1 MFESL
6 TDKLQGVF
14 KKLRGKGGLT
24 ETDVNEA
31 LREVRLVLLE
41 ADVNFKVVKDFVAT
55 IKERALGQDVLK
67 GLNPAQQV
75 IKIVNE
81 EMVNLLGGE
90 QAKLKIA
97 ERPPTVI
104 MVAGL
109 HGAGKTTQ
117 VAKLANMFKKQGRKP
132 LLVAADVYRPA
143 AILQLK
149 TLGEQVGVDVFDIGD
164 RQDAVAVAKAALGHA
179 RSNGND
185 PILID
190 VAGRLHI
197 DEEMMS
203 ELKRLRAEIDVTEVL
218 LVVDAMTGQD
228 AVNVAQQFNE
238 ALEIDGVL
246 MTKLDGDA
254 RGGAALSIK
263 AVTGKPIKFVGTS
276 EKMDGIEPFHPDRM
290 ASRILGMGDVLSL
303 IEKAQESFDEE
314 QAVALEKKLRENTF
328 DLNDYLQQLQQ
339 MRKMGPLD
347 KLMEMIP
354 GMGNM
359 SAQLKGAKV
368 DEKEFNR
375 VEAILRSM
383 TMEERGDPTILNAS
397 RRRRI
402 ANGSG
407 TSVQDVNR
415 LMNQFV
421 EMRKMIRAMTGGDES
436 GKRRKRMPN
445 FPFMS

>member
-81 EMVNLLGGE
+81 EMINLLGGE

-97 ERPPTVI
+97 DRPPTVI

-117 VAKLANMFKKQGRKP
+117 VAKLANMFRKQGRKP
-132 LLVAADVYRPA
+132 LLVAGDVYRPA

-436 GKRRKRMPN
+436 GKRRRKMPN

>member
-90 QAKLKIA
+90 NVKLKIA
-97 ERPPTVI
+97 DRPPTVM

-132 LLVAADVYRPA
+132 LLVAGDVYRPA

-164 RQDAVAVAKAALGHA
+164 RQDAVAVAKAALNHA

-185 PILID
+185 PVLID

-276 EKMDGIEPFHPDRM
+276 EKMDGLEPFHPDRM

-303 IEKAQESFDEE
+303 IEKAQETFDEE
-314 QAVALEKKLRENTF
+314 QAVELEKKLRENRF
-328 DLNDYLQQLQQ
+328 DLNDYLAQLQQ

-407 TSVQDVNR
+407 TSVQEVNR
-415 LMNQFV
+415 LMNQFG
-421 EMRKMIRAMTGGDES
+421 EMRKMIRQMTGGDES

>member
-6 TDKLQGVF
+6 SEKLQTVF

-24 ETDVNEA
+24 ESDVNEA

-41 ADVNFKVVKDFVAT
+41 ADVNYKVVKDFVAA
-55 IKERALGQDVLK
+55 IKQRAIGQDVLK

-81 EMVNLLGGE
+81 EMIRLLGGE

-97 ERPPTVI
+97 EKPPTVI

-117 VAKLANMFKKQGRKP
+117 VAKLANMFKGQGRKP
-132 LLVAADVYRPA
+132 LLVAGDVYRPA

-149 TLGEQVGVDVFDIGD
+149 TLGSQIGVDVFDIGD
-164 RQDAVAVAKAALGHA
+164 RQDAVAVAKAALNYA

-185 PILID
+185 PVLID

-203 ELKRLRAEIDVTEVL
+203 ELRRLRAEINVTEVL

-228 AVNVAQQFNE
+228 AVNVASQFNE
-238 ALEIDGVL
+238 ALELDGIL
-246 MTKLDGDA
+246 MTKMDGDA
-254 RGGAALSIK
+254 RGGAALSIR
-263 AVTGKPIKFVGTS
+263 AVTGKPIKFIGTS

-303 IEKAQESFDEE
+303 IEKAQEAFDESE
-314 QAVALEKKLRENTF
+314 AIELEKKLRENRF
-328 DLNDYLQQLQQ
+328 DLNDYLTQLQQ

-347 KLMEMIP
+347 KLLEMIP
-354 GMGNM
+354 GM
-359 SAQLKGAKV
+359 SSQLKDAKI

-383 TMEERGDPTILNAS
+383 TNDERSDPSMLNAS
-397 RRRRI
+397 RRKRI
-402 ANGSG
+402 AFGSG
-407 TSVQDVNR
+407 TSVPDVNR
-415 LMNQFV
+415 LMKQFD
-421 EMRKMIRAMTGGDES
+421 EMRKMIRAMTGAADS

-445 FPFMS
+445 MPFFG

>member
-6 TDKLQGVF
+6 SEKLQTVF

-24 ETDVNEA
+24 ESDVNEA

-41 ADVNFKVVKDFVAT
+41 ADVNYKVVKDFVAA
-55 IKERALGQDVLK
+55 IKERAIGQDVLK

-81 EMVNLLGGE
+81 EMIRLLGGE

-97 ERPPTVI
+97 DKPPTVI

-117 VAKLANMFKKQGRKP
+117 VAKLANMFKGQGRKP
-132 LLVAADVYRPA
+132 LLVAGDVYRPA

-149 TLGEQVGVDVFDIGD
+149 TLGSQIGVDVFDIGD
-164 RQDAVAVAKAALGHA
+164 RQDAVAVAKAALNYA

-203 ELKRLRAEIDVTEVL
+203 ELRRLRAEINVTEVL

-228 AVNVAQQFNE
+228 AVNVASQFNE
-238 ALEIDGVL
+238 ALELDGIL
-246 MTKLDGDA
+246 MTKMDGDA
-254 RGGAALSIK
+254 RGGAALSIR
-263 AVTGKPIKFVGTS
+263 AVTGKPIKFIGTS

-303 IEKAQESFDEE
+303 IEKAQEAFDESE
-314 QAVALEKKLRENTF
+314 AIELEKKLRENRF
-328 DLNDYLQQLQQ
+328 DLNDYLTQLQQ

-347 KLMEMIP
+347 KLLEMIP
-354 GMGNM
+354 GM
-359 SAQLKGAKV
+359 SSQLKDAKI

-383 TMEERGDPTILNAS
+383 TNDERSDPSMLNAS
-397 RRRRI
+397 RRKRI
-402 ANGSG
+402 AFGSG
-407 TSVQDVNR
+407 TSVPDVNR
-415 LMNQFV
+415 LMKQFD
-421 EMRKMIRAMTGGDES
+421 EMRKMIRAMTGAADS

-445 FPFMS
+445 MPFFG

>member
-6 TDKLQGVF
+6 SEKLQTVF

-24 ETDVNEA
+24 ESDVNEA

-41 ADVNFKVVKDFVAT
+41 ADVNYKVVKDFVAA
-55 IKERALGQDVLK
+55 IKERAIGQDVLK

-81 EMVNLLGGE
+81 EMIRLLGGE

-97 ERPPTVI
+97 DKPPTVI

-117 VAKLANMFKKQGRKP
+117 VAKLANMFKGQGRKP
-132 LLVAADVYRPA
+132 LLVAGDVYRPA

-149 TLGEQVGVDVFDIGD
+149 TLGSQIGVDVFDIGD
-164 RQDAVAVAKAALGHA
+164 RQDAVAVAKAALNYA

-185 PILID
+185 PVLID

-203 ELKRLRAEIDVTEVL
+203 ELRRLRAEINVTEVL

-228 AVNVAQQFNE
+228 AVNVASQFNE
-238 ALEIDGVL
+238 ALELDGIL
-246 MTKLDGDA
+246 MTKMDGDA
-254 RGGAALSIK
+254 RGGAALSIR
-263 AVTGKPIKFVGTS
+263 AVTGKPIKFIGTS

-303 IEKAQESFDEE
+303 IEKAQEAFDESE
-314 QAVALEKKLRENTF
+314 AIELEKKLRENRF
-328 DLNDYLQQLQQ
+328 DLNDYLTQLQQ

-347 KLMEMIP
+347 KLLEMIP
-354 GMGNM
+354 GM
-359 SAQLKGAKV
+359 SSQLKDAKI

-383 TMEERGDPTILNAS
+383 TNDERSDPSVLNAS
-397 RRRRI
+397 RRKRI
-402 ANGSG
+402 AFGSG
-407 TSVQDVNR
+407 TSVPDVNR
-415 LMNQFV
+415 LMKQFD
-421 EMRKMIRAMTGGDES
+421 EMRKMIRAMTGAADS

-445 FPFMS
+445 MPFFG